1 MNCSIN
7 SLGNNCYCS
16 SPTGEVDNL
25 DSLVIALKDLK
36 IVNSKLIELEYQ
48 KQINNK
54 LKEVV
59 RNDSI
64 IIRNNINI
72 NKQLDKDIKK
82 ITIQRNVCFGI
93 TIFSVCLTTLLLLK

>member
-7 SLGNNCYCS
+7 SLGNNRYCI

-25 DSLVIALKDLK
+25 DSLIIAVEDLK

-64 IIRNNINI
+64 IIRNNINV
-72 NKQLDKDIKK
+72 NKQLNKDIKK
-82 ITIQRNVCFGI
+82 ITTQRNICFGVA
-93 TIFSVCLTTLLLLK
+93 IFSVYLTTLLLLK